1 MRGYF
6 GIGVERITKTMN
18 VGSLFRSA
26 HGFGASFVFTV
37 AAEYVRNQGAKS
49 DTSDSPGSVPFYS
62 FPDAASL
69 VLPRGC
75 ALVGVELLDDAI
87 ELPSFRH
94 PRRAAYVMGPERGS
108 LSPEMTAR
116 CDHLVKIP
124 TRFCV
129 NVGIA
134 GAIVMYDRVLSLGR
148 FPRRPEIPGGT
159 IEPLPE
165 HVFGDPLCRRKM
177 DAFRDR
183 PPVLGNDDGH
193 G

>member
-18 VGSLFRSA
+18 VGALFRSA
-26 HGFGASFVFTV
+26 HAFGASFVFTV
-37 AAEYVRNQGAKS
+37 AAEYVRTQGGRS

-62 FPDAASL
+62 FPDVAAL
-69 VLPRGC
+69 MLPRGC
-75 ALVGVELLDDAI
+75 ALVGVELLDQAV

-94 PRRAAYVMGPERGS
+94 PRRAAYVMGPERGA
-108 LSPEMTAR
+108 LSPGMAAR
-116 CDHLVKIP
+116 CDHVVKIP

-134 GAIVMYDRVLSLGR
+134 GAIVMYDRVLTLGR
-148 FPRRPEIPGGT
+148 FPRRPEFPGGAV
-159 IEPLPE
+159 EPLPG
-165 HVFGDPLCRRKM
+165 HVFGDPVIRRKM